1 MFQINVYICIMSTY
15 GKKILN
21 NWDYEQSY
29 DQVERYNKTSKEL
42 QLEILNKWYPIGMI
56 CGLRTTIGTQF
67 SNQSDIQYNFV
78 ITEYYESLIHWQV
91 KIKTTLVDRY
101 GNPQKYINTKHPL
114 RLIPEPNFETQLR
127 RQYKLDNLL

>member
-1 MFQINVYICIMSTY
+1 MSTF
-15 GKKILN
+15 GKRALIEWN
-21 NWDYEQSY
+21 YDEDYEQ
-29 DQVERYNKTSKEL
+29 VKRYNNTPKDL
-42 QLEILNKWYPIGMI
+42 QLEILKKWYPIGMI
-56 CGLRTTIGTQF
+56 CGLRITMGPKFVNT
-67 SNQSDIQYNFV
+67 SDIGYNFI

-101 GNPQKYINTKHPL
+101 GNPQKYTNTKHPL